1 MILRRSRHRFRWST
15 SSLRS
20 CFGHGKVISRLRWL
34 RIPSV
39 SAVATR
45 WRIACDGQHI
55 KKHPAWSSGLSHKK
69 SFERACGDSGVAST
83 KRALPRLSLRT
94 WRRCKA
100 PPFSWPAAAA
110 KRKPP
115 FGEAGG
121 LSLLSTGLIRERV
134 RRIRRQRQSSTRDDR
149 HREKPP
155 AVTTS
160 GFELGIRGS
169 VWSGNLAPDQVA
181 APINAMA
188 SRRTASGQQTG
199 APWVNQACD
208 GRQKEAAPVACERPS
223 FRDA

>member
-1 MILRRSRHRFRWST
+1 MRRVPHDPQKVAAPVQVVNQFAA
-15 SSLRS
+15 LML
-20 CFGHGKVISRLRWL
+20 GHGKVISRLRWL
-34 RIPSV
+34 RIPRV

-45 WRIACDGQHI
+45 WQIACDGQHI
-55 KKHPAWSSGLSHKK
+55 KKHPPWSSGLSHKK

-94 WRRCKA
+94 WRRCKV
-100 PPFSWPAAAA
+100 PPFSWPAAPA

-181 APINAMA
+181 APINPMA
-188 SRRTASGQQTG
+188 SRRAMGQSSLR
-199 APWVNQACD
+199 WQAK
-208 GRQKEAAPVACERPS
+208 RSRPS
-223 FRDA
+223 CLRAA

>member
-1 MILRRSRHRFRWST
+1 VSRDWGDQDGIDITEPSPCRLGYRKWGGFSTGPASLFVVSGRRWS
-15 SSLRS
+15 LPKR
-20 CFGHGKVISRLRWL
+20 
-34 RIPSV
+34 
-39 SAVATR
+39 
-45 WRIACDGQHI
+45 CD
-55 KKHPAWSSGLSHKK
+55 PPNLWTVPWSSGLSDKK

-94 WRRCKA
+94 WRCCKV
-100 PPFSWPAAAA
+100 PPFSWPAAPA

-134 RRIRRQRQSSTRDDR
+134 RRIRRQRQSSTCDDR

-169 VWSGNLAPDQVA
+169 V
-181 APINAMA
+181 
-188 SRRTASGQQTG
+188 
-199 APWVNQACD
+199 
-208 GRQKEAAPVACERPS
+208 
-223 FRDA
+223 